1 MLQQSPLTEEIYTNH
16 SEDRSS
22 LQGQDYSTRKRSATA
37 DETEIQHLH
46 IESLAVSDEIDRLE
60 ETILNS
66 PRVPLTGKTM
76 VNEEEIL
83 AQLDAIRASLP
94 EIVTTAQKILRYK
107 DLLIR
112 ETQQQVQQILAE
124 ANQRAYQVAN
134 ELGVIER
141 SERKAIEIRQ
151 IALAECEQ
159 LRQQNAIEIER
170 VRNHNIQEIER
181 MRQQVMRECAEV
193 QDGADEY
200 AEQILHN
207 MEHQLTDILQA
218 IQCGRERLKLPL
230 SSAQPPRES

>member
-1 MLQQSPLTEEIYTNH
+1 MLQQSHQSALTEEVSANH
-16 SEDRSS
+16 PEDRSS
-22 LQGQDYSTRKRSATA
+22 SHEHYSA
-37 DETEIQHLH
+37 DEIEIQRLQ
-46 IESLAVSDEIDRLE
+46 IEALTVFDELDRLE

-76 VNEEEIL
+76 VNETEIL
-83 AQLDAIRASLP
+83 AQLDAIRANLP
-94 EIVTTAQKILRYK
+94 EIVTTAQKIFRYK

-134 ELGVIER
+134 ELGIIDR
-141 SERKAIEIRQ
+141 SEREAIEIRQ
-151 IALAECEQ
+151 IAIAECEQ
-159 LRQQNAIEIER
+159 LRHQNAIEIER

-200 AEQILHN
+200 ADQILHN

-218 IQCGRERLKLPL
+218 IQHGRERLNPAK
-230 SSAQPPRES
+230 SSVQPQREN

>member
-1 MLQQSPLTEEIYTNH
+1 MLQQSPQSALTEEIYANH
-16 SEDRSS
+16 PEDPIN
-22 LQGQDYSTRKRSATA
+22 LQGQEYA
-37 DETEIQHLH
+37 DESEIQQLH
-46 IESLAVSDEIDRLE
+46 VESLAVFDEIDRLE

-66 PRVPLTGKTM
+66 PRLPLTGKTM
-76 VNEEEIL
+76 INEEEIL
-83 AQLDAIRASLP
+83 TQLDAIRANLP
-94 EIVTTAQKILRYK
+94 EIVTTAQKIFRYK

-134 ELGVIER
+134 ELGIIER
-141 SERKAIEIRQ
+141 SEREASEIRQ
-151 IALAECEQ
+151 IAIAECEQ

-200 AEQILHN
+200 ADQILHN

-218 IQCGRERLKLPL
+218 IQRGRQRLNPPLP
-230 SSAQPPRES
+230 SPQPTHEP